1 MTANTTT
8 TWRERLTSPLTWHYA
23 GFAVLLVAVIAL
35 STRFALDWAAIS
47 SHTHDTILDRQ
58 IQLHA
63 LKAET
68 EPLRGLDQRLQ
79 TTSGQIKTFYDT
91 RIPASYSTIATQ
103 IGNLEIASG
112 VRHTHLQYAQRPPVN
127 NLSEIVLDAGITGQY
142 PQIVK
147 FINSLERSKIFFDI
161 TGMGLAGQ
169 QGGTVNLRLQVS
181 TWLRPAD
188 AAASGL
194 PQAKEPGTAQNAN
207 LDASQDASQNASRPA
222 AAPAAQ
228 EVQPQ

>member
-1 MTANTTT
+1 MTANTT
-8 TWRERLTSPLTWHYA
+8 TWRERLASPLTWHYA

-35 STRFALDWAAIS
+35 GARFALDWAAIS

-68 EPLRGLDQRLQ
+68 EPLRGLDKRLV
-79 TTSGQIKTFYDT
+79 TTSDQIKTFYAN
-91 RIPASYSTIATQ
+91 RIPANYSTIATQ
-103 IGNLEIASG
+103 IGDLEISSG
-112 VRHTHLQYAQRPPVN
+112 VRHTHLAYAQRLPVN
-127 NLSEIVLDAGITGQY
+127 GLSEIVLDAGITGEY

-147 FINSLERSKIFFDI
+147 FINSLERSKTFFVI
-161 TGMGLAGQ
+161 TGMALTGQ
-169 QGGTVNLRLQVS
+169 QGGMVNLRLQVS

-194 PQAKEPGTAQNAN
+194 PQAPEQGANSAPG
-207 LDASQDASQNASRPA
+207 
-222 AAPAAQ
+222 AAQ